1 MSIKDRV
8 SHILIFTGAEKMQRT
23 AVILLQLTS
32 VSAVVALR
40 TQANVIKLFS
50 PLNVIG
56 TNKLECLFPEGLSS
70 LV

>member
-1 MSIKDRV
+1 MSIKDQV
-8 SHILIFTGAEKMQRT
+8 SHIFIFTGAEKIQRT

-40 TQANVIKLFS
+40 TGANVIKLFS
-50 PLNVIG
+50 SLNVIG
-56 TNKLECLFPEGLSS
+56 TNKLECLFPASLSN